1 MQTIYNNAG
10 KKTQIEKQKNI
21 GLVSYAVPFYFSPTN
36 VDGMDDSAELKCRRF
51 DSLISSEMCEQSR
64 AFVLP
69 FYGLCPIFYCS
80 CLSLNKSVA
89 T

>member
-1 MQTIYNNAG
+1 MQTIYTNAG
-10 KKTQIEKQKNI
+10 KETQIEKQKNI

-36 VDGMDDSAELKCRRF
+36 VDGMDELKCRRF